1 MKNKP
6 VLQKRFSSK
15 VESNELL
22 ISLFDRYQDSFDKYQ
37 WPWEVQRWY
46 ELVYCLFSVVENR
59 FGPETFSAR
68 AASVLVELGLLEI
81 PALAKADEKTR
92 LHISIVLERIGFS
105 KEQINLMVRA
115 LCDLAKYLEETYHGK
130 IQLLLR
136 EFGMEIVNKI
146 LGNLPLSD
154 TMGEQEASLVV
165 MHWLQNVL
173 NLPVLVP
180 SLGLQT
186 LTSETGAKDEEVLAI
201 VDERNIN
208 VALLDDILN
217 RWVGTYPSGKQ
228 VGG

>member
-1 MKNKP
+1 
-6 VLQKRFSSK
+6 
-15 VESNELL
+15 
-22 ISLFDRYQDSFDKYQ
+22 
-37 WPWEVQRWY
+37 
-46 ELVYCLFSVVENR
+46 
-59 FGPETFSAR
+59 
-68 AASVLVELGLLEI
+68 
-81 PALAKADEKTR
+81 
-92 LHISIVLERIGFS
+92 
-105 KEQINLMVRA
+105 
-115 LCDLAKYLEETYHGK
+115 
-130 IQLLLR
+130 
-136 EFGMEIVNKI
+136 
-146 LGNLPLSD
+146 
-154 TMGEQEASLVV
+154 MGEQEASLVV